1 MIKAKRFY
9 ICNQTR
15 CGDRCSASRG
25 ECTHTTDIAFA
36 KFRSPNYEC
45 KWTYSEGNEP
55 LLWEITQD
63 EYREVMD
70 RVRGEAYAGVE
81 SKQTQP

>member
-1 MIKAKRFY
+1 MIEAKRLY
-9 ICNQTR
+9 ICDQTR

-36 KFRSPNYEC
+36 KFRSPDYER
-45 KWTYSEGNEP
+45 KWTYSEENEP

-63 EYREVMD
+63 EYREVME
-70 RVRGEAYAGVE
+70 RAGME
-81 SKQTQP
+81 NKPTQPQDRL